1 MTRPGLVRAD
11 TIDLQNQDAPTT
23 QDHHSHSLQPSDLG
37 KHQASEIR
45 HVREERH
52 EEEEHLHDAW
62 SRAHDDVEVN
72 ELTDDQLQA
81 HNHENGDSTDDDDLD
96 DDMLDDRISS
106 SPSIDDGAYPDSSAW
121 PLRSSSL
128 TPPRQ
133 TLNCEAIDSPDSSP
147 FVVTPAHLPL
157 LVKSGADDAASP
169 AESLHSSSPFLHS
182 PKHLPLSASPLFSRH
197 HHAGEY
203 PGGYPNVNGHNQ
215 HTDNY
220 DIDKF
225 YMDQTG
231 PQDEYSGI
239 HKVSSH
245 NLSHKSVKDLTA
257 ILEEDDG
264 DQVHMTNLH
273 PGLASNEIPGTRT
286 GSPSSWST
294 FSDASAASSSQQ
306 NENDDDNDDNDD
318 DDLDVSF
325 YSDDRFVDSGWGGEC
340 LRETED
346 IDFDFVY
353 ALHTF
358 VATVEGQANAG
369 KGDTMVLLD
378 DSNSYWWLVRIVK
391 DNSIGYL
398 PAEHIETPTERLAR
412 LNKHRNVDLSA
423 AMLGDSAENSRNPLK
438 KAMKRRKAKTVQ
450 FTAPTFVEASDYDY
464 SSDEEDGLM
473 PEPLYGNG
481 GQQGQDEDSKS
492 ANQDKSTGTDI
503 TTTVVEVGR
512 AETPD
517 LASPGSDIKAPA
529 EEPLSSPALV
539 DKTAP
544 LKSSRKGTPRN
555 ADSFLKDDG
564 AEPLKIS
571 LTPNLLRDNSNG
583 SRSLESTSS
592 SMEGLEKSASPPDK
606 SKDDKKKKEKKPG
619 MLSGLFKSKKK
630 DKRNKNSVD
639 EDSDIEK
646 LSTELARQSTS
657 SDSNKGSLAER
668 SAQFPAPEQKSKGKL
683 QKPQA
688 GNASLVNTAPVVS
701 APVQAP
707 ALAPAP
713 LVVQPTAQQPMA
725 TPVQQRPR
733 DDHPQTSFVAE
744 LEGSTVDAPTQRSV
758 EMRPQETRTP
768 SETLLGSHTLS
779 SITNKI
785 RHTDSQESIK
795 PKKAKKA
802 KARVELDDFDEISE
816 EEDHKE
822 TQVKELDGSPS
833 DAFMHGTEMV
843 HIPVSLGED
852 SSSPD
857 DHDPNEE
864 RRDEESSE
872 MTSSSSMIDTPKAS
886 LEGPREEDK
895 HIQRVPSSITTDDD
909 QTPLASKRQSIVTS
923 GVSTPQQPPLNPPI
937 RRAPSPPQRASSTT
951 PSNGSSIRMSPSP
964 ASTRSPA
971 STAGTL
977 NTWSDASLRAWLDGA
992 ENDVRDMLV
1001 IIHDKSSVVPVAR
1014 DHPLMANLFTDESRR
1029 LAGLQDELDGLL
1041 GNWLAR
1047 KKSVREVATT

>member
-23 QDHHSHSLQPSDLG
+23 QDHHSTSLQPSDVG

-52 EEEEHLHDAW
+52 EEEEHLQDAW
-62 SRAHDDVEVN
+62 TRAHQDVRVN

-81 HNHENGDSTDDDDLD
+81 HNRENGDSTDDSELD

-106 SPSIDDGAYPDSSAW
+106 SPSIDDGAYPVATFAW
-121 PLRSSSL
+121 PHRSSSL

-147 FVVTPAHLPL
+147 FVLAPAHLPL
-157 LVKSGADDAASP
+157 SVMSPAGSAASP
-169 AESLHSSSPFLHS
+169 AASSQSSSPFILS
-182 PKHLPLSASPLFSRH
+182 PKHLPLSASPLSGRH
-197 HHAGEY
+197 HHTGEY
-203 PGGYPNVNGHNQ
+203 AGRYLEDYDQ
-215 HTDNY
+215 HTDDYHKHDLYREPNE
-220 DIDKF
+220 
-225 YMDQTG
+225 TR
-231 PQDEYSGI
+231 DEYPDDD
-239 HKVSSH
+239 
-245 NLSHKSVKDLTA
+245 LSHTGFDENLTA
-257 ILEEDDG
+257 IPKENDRDELD
-264 DQVHMTNLH
+264 TN
-273 PGLASNEIPGTRT
+273 GLFSYERGPTSSQTLLSRT
-286 GSPSSWST
+286 ASPSSWST
-294 FSDASAASSSQQ
+294 VSDASASSVLEDLEPQ
-306 NENDDDNDDNDD
+306 NKHDNDD
-318 DDLDVSF
+318 DLDLF
-325 YSDDRFVDSGWGGEC
+325 LYSDDRFVDSGWGGEC

-423 AMLGDSAENSRNPLK
+423 AMLGDTAENSKNPLK

-473 PEPLYGNG
+473 PEPLYGNENQSQQEDIKS
-481 GQQGQDEDSKS
+481 GQEKS
-492 ANQDKSTGTDI
+492 LSGTDI
-503 TTTVVEVGR
+503 ATTVVEVER
-512 AETPD
+512 VETPD
-517 LASPGSDIKAPA
+517 LTSPGKDIKAPA
-529 EEPLSSPALV
+529 EEPLSSPTLV
-539 DKTAP
+539 DKTEAAP

-583 SRSLESTSS
+583 SRSLESTGS
-592 SMEGLEKSASPPDK
+592 SMEGLEKTASPPDK

-646 LSTELARQSTS
+646 LSSELARQSTS
-657 SDSNKGSLAER
+657 SDSNKGSPIER
-668 SAQFPAPEQKSKGKL
+668 PAQFVAAEPKSRGKL
-683 QKPQA
+683 QKSQVGGPAVAPLASQA
-688 GNASLVNTAPVVS
+688 IAPAPVS
-701 APVQAP
+701 APAP
-707 ALAPAP
+707 ALAPIAAP
-713 LVVQPTAQQPMA
+713 DPLQLPSVASATQRQRDEQPSS
-725 TPVQQRPR
+725 
-733 DDHPQTSFVAE
+733 SFVAE
-744 LEGSTVDAPTQRSV
+744 LEGSTVD
-758 EMRPQETRTP
+758 TP
-768 SETLLGSHTLS
+768 SQPVQRNVELRQQEPRAANETLLGSHTLS
-779 SITNKI
+779 SITNKM
-785 RHTDSQESIK
+785 RHSESQESIK
-795 PKKAKKA
+795 PKKVKKA
-802 KARVELDDFDEISE
+802 KARVELDDFDEISDE
-816 EEDHKE
+816 E
-822 TQVKELDGSPS
+822 TQAKEIEEGPS

-843 HIPVSLGED
+843 HIPINLGDE

-857 DHDPNEE
+857 DQDTNEE
-864 RRDEESSE
+864 RGGEESSE
-872 MTSSSSMIDTPKAS
+872 RTSSPSMIGTPKAS
-886 LEGPREEDK
+886 LDGSHENEK
-895 HIQRVPSSITTDDD
+895 HTRDVPVSNVSDDNDD
-909 QTPLASKRQSIVTS
+909 QTPLASKHQSAVVS
-923 GVSTPQQPPLNPPI
+923 GSSTPQQPSVKPPV
-937 RRAPSPPQRASSTT
+937 RRAPSPPQRASSAT
-951 PSNGSSIRMSPSP
+951 PSNSSSARLSPSP
-964 ASTRSPA
+964 ASTRSPV

-1001 IIHDKSSVVPVAR
+1001 IIHDKSSVVPVTR
-1014 DHPLMANLFTDESRR
+1014 NHPLMADLFTDESRR

>member
-62 SRAHDDVEVN
+62 SRAHDDLEVN

-81 HNHENGDSTDDDDLD
+81 HNHENGDSTDDSELD
-96 DDMLDDRISS
+96 DDMLDDRMSS
-106 SPSIDDGAYPDSSAW
+106 SPSIDDGAYPDTSAW

-157 LVKSGADDAASP
+157 LVKSDADSAVSP
-169 AESLHSSSPFLHS
+169 ASSLPSSSPFLHP

-197 HHAGEY
+197 HHTGEY
-203 PGGYPNVNGHNQ
+203 PGGYPNGHNQ
-215 HTDNY
+215 HTDDY
-220 DIDKF
+220 DICNF
-225 YMDQTG
+225 HMDQTG

-239 HKVSSH
+239 HKVSNY
-245 NLSHKSVKDLTA
+245 NLSHKSVEDLMA
-257 ILEEDDG
+257 ILEEDDE
-264 DQVHMTNLH
+264 DQV
-273 PGLASNEIPGTRT
+273 PSPCPASNETPGMRT

-294 FSDASAASSSQQ
+294 FSDASEQ
-306 NENDDDNDDNDD
+306 NEYDDDNDD

-423 AMLGDSAENSRNPLK
+423 AMLGDSAENSKNPLK

-481 GQQGQDEDSKS
+481 GHQGQDEDSKS
-492 ANQDKSTGTDI
+492 ANQDRTTGTDI

-512 AETPD
+512 ADAPD

-539 DKTAP
+539 DKTEAAP

-571 LTPNLLRDNSNG
+571 LTPNLLRDYSNG

-592 SMEGLEKSASPPDK
+592 SMEGLEKTPSPPDK

-657 SDSNKGSLAER
+657 SDSNKGSPAER
-668 SAQFPAPEQKSKGKL
+668 SAQFSPPEQKSKGQL
-683 QKPQA
+683 QNPRT
-688 GNASLVNTAPVVS
+688 GNAAFANNAPVLS
-701 APVQAP
+701 APAP
-707 ALAPAP
+707 VPAPAPAP
-713 LVVQPTAQQPMA
+713 LLVQPTAQQPML

-744 LEGSTVDAPTQRSV
+744 LEGSAVDAPTQRSV
-758 EMRPQETRTP
+758 EMRPHETRSA

-802 KARVELDDFDEISE
+802 KARVELDDFDEISD
-816 EEDHKE
+816 EEDPKE
-822 TQVKELDGSPS
+822 NQVKYVDDSPS
-833 DAFMHGTEMV
+833 NAFMHGTEMV

-857 DHDPNEE
+857 DHDLNEE

-872 MTSSSSMIDTPKAS
+872 LTSSPSMTDTPKAS

-895 HIQRVPSSITTDDD
+895 HMQSVPSSVTTDDD

-923 GVSTPQQPPLNPPI
+923 GVSTPQQPPSNPPI

-1014 DHPLMANLFTDESRR
+1014 DHPLMANLFRDESRR

-1047 KKSVREVATT
+1047 KKSVRGVATT